1 MWLQFCLVPEIDE
14 KNISFGQNLY
24 INNTYMGWIQVNFVT
39 FCHSDSP
46 YAFFLYSPQWRDAFI
61 LCWLIFNDA
70 VALEICHLLLF
81 FCSSRILNNLLALV
95 TPDKHVRLMK
105 SINQPLAPP
114 VFGGEES
121 GSLIY
126 IMQWKWTKSIALAKT
141 EKEIRM
147 INGTGRCAVFAL
159 MDPRGCVQM

>member
-1 MWLQFCLVPEIDE
+1 MLLPYFCME
-14 KNISFGQNLY
+14 KFWQPQY
-24 INNTYMGWIQVNFVT
+24 IY
-39 FCHSDSP
+39 
-46 YAFFLYSPQWRDAFI
+46 FLYCTFFWCFHSLHNEEVHFI
-61 LCWLIFNDA
+61 LFWLIFNDRD
-70 VALEICHLLLF
+70 ALEICHLLLC

-95 TPDKHVRLMK
+95 TPDKLVRLMK
-105 SINQPLAPP
+105 SIHQPLAPP

-147 INGTGRCAVFAL
+147 INEIGRCAVFAL
-159 MDPRGCVQM
+159 MNPWGCVQM